1 MTNSQNDRP
10 AEERQEMAGVTPGI
24 AEQLRQFYRAVQDE
38 AIPDRFLSLLEK
50 LDQAEKNADQT
61 TRVKDSA

>member
-10 AEERQEMAGVTPGI
+10 ADARQEMAGITPGI

-50 LDQAEKNADQT
+50 LDQAEKNADHT

>member
-1 MTNSQNDRP
+1 
-10 AEERQEMAGVTPGI
+10 MAGVTPGI
-24 AEQLRQFYRAVQDE
+24 AEKLRQFYRAVQDE